1 MNIGIDIDDTISETF
16 ETLLPY
22 SQKYTI
28 EDLKR
33 KSKIDF
39 RADLSNHF
47 YIVYM
52 NNWKESE
59 AINFWNKY
67 YAEILKT
74 VNIKTF
80 AAEVINKLKE
90 QGHKIYLIT
99 ARWDMP
105 GNDVKEITRKWL
117 EEKEVNYD
125 ELIINASDK
134 AKLVEENKIDI
145 FIDDSFNNCKSIAES
160 TNSKV
165 YMMTSR
171 VNGNLN
177 DDKVKRVFSWPEI
190 YDLISKDVK

>member
-22 SQKYTI
+22 AQKYTI

-33 KSKIDF
+33 ESKVHIDGN
-39 RADLSNHF
+39 LGNHF

-52 NNWKESE
+52 NDWNEQE
-59 AINFWNKY
+59 ATEFWNKY
-67 YAEILKT
+67 YGEILREL
-74 VNIKTF
+74 NIKKF
-80 AAEVINKLKE
+80 AAEAINNLRK

-105 GNDVKEITRKWL
+105 NDNVKEITRNWL
-117 EEKEVNYD
+117 SDNKVEYD

-134 AKLVEENKIDI
+134 LKIVQEKNIDI
-145 FIDDSFNNCKSIAES
+145 FIDDSFKNCKNIVDN
-160 TNSKV
+160 TNIKV

-171 VNGNLN
+171 VNSDFN
-177 DDKVKRVFSWPEI
+177 DEKIKRVFSWPEI
-190 YDLISKDVK
+190 YDLISRGEN